1 MATPKTP
8 GQHVC
13 FEISRNQ
20 SQTKW
25 IFIVS
30 SLGLAASL
38 VMIKWPWSY
47 FVGDLWYLRKQK
59 KKRYE
64 MIIIFPQ
71 DFKATL
77 LKKDQS
83 KEERKIKDH
92 KLFL

>member
-1 MATPKTP
+1 
-8 GQHVC
+8 
-13 FEISRNQ
+13 
-20 SQTKW
+20 
-25 IFIVS
+25 
-30 SLGLAASL
+30 
-38 VMIKWPWSY
+38 MILKKENK
-47 FVGDLWYLRKQK
+47 RKNDIN
-59 KKRYE
+59 E